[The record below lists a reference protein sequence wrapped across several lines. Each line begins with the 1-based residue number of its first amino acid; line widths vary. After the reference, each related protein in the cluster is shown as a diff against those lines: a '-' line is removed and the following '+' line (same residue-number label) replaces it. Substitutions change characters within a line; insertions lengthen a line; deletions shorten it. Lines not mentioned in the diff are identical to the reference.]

1 MCPVYVCIC
10 KLVRVAKG
18 QVYVRLCCEME
29 DGVDVVFTEDML
41 DGGWGG
47 DVAVFKSEVGIGFE
61 ASGVVEGCAVGEVV
75 Q

>member
-1 MCPVYVCIC
+1 
-10 KLVRVAKG
+10 
-18 QVYVRLCCEME
+18 VRLCCEME

-47 DVAVFKSEVGIGFE
+47 DVAVFESEVAIGFE

>member
-1 MCPVYVCIC
+1 
-10 KLVRVAKG
+10 
-18 QVYVRLCCEME
+18 VRLCCEME
-29 DGVDVVFTEDML
+29 DGVDMVFAQKML

-47 DVAVFKSEVGIGFE
+47 DVVVFESEVGIGFE